1 MRLGFEGSW
10 IRRCGVVV
18 LCFCGPI
25 GLHAQPA
32 PLRDIWANTTNSEEL
47 SRRFRE
53 AALRAKAA
61 GDEAAT
67 TSGTATTQGVSNL
80 TTLGVSGLYI
90 GVVAGAVAAA
100 VAAAGGKS
108 KNPNGSSADCG

>member
-32 PLRDIWANTTNSEEL
+32 PLRDVWASTTNSEEV

-67 TSGTATTQGVSNL
+67 TS
-80 TTLGVSGLYI
+80 
-90 GVVAGAVAAA
+90 
-100 VAAAGGKS
+100 
-108 KNPNGSSADCG
+108 